1 MKEDTGAAGVG
12 NERRDG
18 GQRQSR
24 LMRRDRCRQRGG
36 NGWRCRQIERAYEER
51 GVSGID
57 GKRGKTKAL
66 KWVGV
71 GKTRGLRW
79 AERWCFVRFG
89 CGGLGGVSAQRELF
103 CGVRGSGR
111 IGKG

>member
-12 NERRDG
+12 NERRDR

-24 LMRRDRCRQRGG
+24 LMRRGIYRQRGG
-36 NGWRCRQIERAYEER
+36 NGWRCRQIKRALEER

-57 GKRGKTKAL
+57 GTRGKTKTL

-71 GKTRGLRW
+71 GKARGLR
-79 AERWCFVRFG
+79 
-89 CGGLGGVSAQRELF
+89 
-103 CGVRGSGR
+103 
-111 IGKG
+111 